1 MPEGCAW
8 SDAALDVG
16 GEDDEGSFLSR
27 GLEVNGDECPEDA
40 REEACDD
47 TPWAIRTDFSFGGK
61 SCDFSTGVAELEDA
75 WDG

>member
-16 GEDDEGSFLSR
+16 GDDDEAGSFLSR
-27 GLEVNGDECPEDA
+27 GLEVSGDECPEDA
-40 REEACDD
+40 REEACDNV
-47 TPWAIRTDFSFGGK
+47 PWAIRTDFSFGGK
-61 SCDFSTGVAELEDA
+61 SCDCSTGVEDA